1 MSMGEQAV
9 PGEHPEQPG
18 DGHVVPGHARAGDNP
33 ASAGDNPAS
42 AADNPASAAD
52 NLASAADNLAEHY
65 RSLVEDS
72 SDFTIR
78 MNAERVVEWIS
89 RSVQSVIGFTAE
101 EIIGRSGYDF
111 IHPDTHEDV
120 RSLVARR
127 DAGERVPA
135 RLQVLKKD
143 GSYLWMYQAATIIYD
158 AEGKVTGSV
167 GAFRSI
173 DEQVRLEMELAEAE
187 ARFRQLADRAEEV
200 EEANQRLLTMT
211 WTDYLTGLATR
222 SRIENVL
229 DSELGLVDLIGGQL
243 CVALISVDG
252 LPELRSVSGHRA
264 ADAVIAEYADV
275 VREHLAPNDVVFE
288 AVGRWADDQF
298 IAILSGTSFEQAR
311 EVAERT
317 GAALEARAEQLGGPS
332 RCSVVITEARPLDT
346 SDTLT
351 SRLAAGRYQALD
363 EGLGIVEML

>member
-1 MSMGEQAV
+1 MGAN
-9 PGEHPEQPG
+9 EQP
-18 DGHVVPGHARAGDNP
+18 DSQPPANSQPADSQLPAGDRLSGVP
-33 ASAGDNPAS
+33 VDESAI
-42 AADNPASAAD
+42 ADY
-52 NLASAADNLAEHY
+52 Y

-78 MNAERVVEWIS
+78 LNADRVVEWIS
-89 RSVQSVIGFTAE
+89 PSVKNAIGFTAE
-101 EIIGRSGYDF
+101 EIIGRSGFDF
-111 IHPDTHEDV
+111 IKPETHDEV
-120 RSLVARR
+120 RTIIARR
-127 DAGERVPA
+127 DAGERLPA
-135 RLQVLKKD
+135 RFQVLRKD
-143 GSYLWMYQAATIIYD
+143 GTYIWMYQAATIIYD
-158 AEGKVTGSV
+158 ADGKVTGAV

-211 WTDYLTGLATR
+211 WTDFLTGLASR

-229 DSELGLVDLIGGQL
+229 DSELGLVDLVGGQL

-252 LPELRSVSGHRA
+252 LSELRSVEGHRA
-264 ADAVIAEYADV
+264 ADAVVAEYAEV

-288 AVGRWADDQF
+288 AVGRWTDDQF
-298 IAILSGTSFEQAR
+298 LAILSGTSLEQAR

-317 GAALEARAEQLGGPS
+317 HAALTERSEKLDGPS
-332 RCSVVITEARPLDT
+332 CCSVVITKARPSDT
-346 SDTLT
+346 SETLA
-351 SRLAAGRYQALD
+351 SRLAAGRYRALD

>member
-1 MSMGEQAV
+1 MGS
-9 PGEHPEQPG
+9 HPESVGSPG
-18 DGHVVPGHARAGDNP
+18 DDVG
-33 ASAGDNPAS
+33 
-42 AADNPASAAD
+42 
-52 NLASAADNLAEHY
+52 LAEHY

-78 MNAERVVEWIS
+78 MNADRIVEWIS
-89 RSVQSVIGFTAE
+89 PSVTNVIGFAAD
-101 EIIGRSGYDF
+101 EIIGRSGFDF

-120 RSLVARR
+120 RQLIARR
-127 DAGERVPA
+127 DAGERLPA

-143 GSYLWMYQAATIIYD
+143 GTYIWMYQAATIIYD

-187 ARFRQLADRAEEV
+187 ARFRQLSDRADEA
-200 EEANQRLLTMT
+200 EEANQRLLAMT

-222 SRIENVL
+222 SRIANVL

-264 ADAVIAEYADV
+264 SDAVVAEYADV
-275 VREHLAPNDVVFE
+275 VREYLAPNDVVFE

-298 IAILSGTSFEQAR
+298 LAILSGTSLDQAR
-311 EVAERT
+311 AVADRT
-317 GAALEARAEQLGGPS
+317 HAALRERSQQLGGPS

-346 SDTLT
+346 SDTLA
-351 SRLAAGRYQALD
+351 SRLAAGRYRALD
-363 EGLGIVEML
+363 EDLGIVEML